1 MKGMD
6 KTVKISKYL
15 CPECAED
22 YLIKVSYLPG
32 QPQFWCP
39 ICKLSFYEQ
48 DVKEAK

>member
-1 MKGMD
+1 MKEFN
-6 KTVKISKYL
+6 KTVKISEYL
-15 CPECAED
+15 CPECMED
-22 YLIKVSYLPG
+22 FLIYIPHLPG